1 MKFHS
6 ILFRD
11 PADESPVRT
20 LAEPACFRDLNFD
33 QVVSAIDAACPDHIL
48 APFFYSPLKNFES
61 ISYRQEIMRELEES
75 DKFCAIQ
82 NFNGQMRH
90 MRERLATSARSYYRY
105 EKAALFLTAAAAY
118 CSAVGALLGELDG
131 AMLKAEG
138 LRGLRDFLS
147 AYVQSGSF
155 SELHARVRDLRNQ
168 LQSIRYT
175 FLIRDSSVTVR
186 DLSGELD
193 YAAII
198 DESFSKFRGA
208 RVTNLFEHVAG
219 ASGMNPVEAE
229 ILERVALL
237 HPQTFAGLLSF
248 CADWA
253 AYADAQIVRF
263 DHEIQFY
270 LGYLEH
276 ITPLRQAGLK
286 FCYPQFAGDGEP
298 IEGYEAFDLALA
310 NQLIQR
316 RTTVTCNDIVLRP
329 PERILVVSGANQ
341 GGKTTFARMVG
352 QLHVLACLGC
362 PVPGSRARLVLC
374 DQVFTH
380 FERREIFFEIRGRLQ
395 DDLIRIRQ
403 LLLEATSRSVIIL
416 NELFVSTTVDDA
428 VYLSG
433 RIMHSLCELNAV
445 GVWVTFLQ
453 ELAAFGDKT
462 ISVVAEVDAL
472 DPAVRTFKLVRKTP
486 DGLAHSFALTAKHR
500 VTYDEL
506 RLRIPK

>member
-1 MKFHS
+1 VKFHS
-6 ILFRD
+6 ILFRK
-11 PADESPVRT
+11 PADESSVRILT
-20 LAEPACFRDLNFD
+20 EPACFRDLNFD
-33 QVVSAIDAACPDHIL
+33 QVVSDIEAACPDHLL
-48 APFFYSPLKNFES
+48 APFFYLPLKNFES

-75 DKFCAIQ
+75 DKFRAIQ
-82 NFNGQMRH
+82 DFTGEMRR
-90 MRERLATSARSYYRY
+90 MRERLAASAKSYYRY
-105 EKAALFLTAAAAY
+105 EKAALFLTAAATY
-118 CSAVGALLGELDG
+118 CSAVGALLNELDT
-131 AMLKAEG
+131 ATPRAEG
-138 LRGLRDFLS
+138 LRGFRDFLS
-147 AYVQSGSF
+147 AYAQSSSF
-155 SELHARVRDLRNQ
+155 VELRARVRNLRND

-198 DESFSKFRGA
+198 DESFFNFRGA
-208 RVTNLFEHVAG
+208 RTTTSFEHIAG
-219 ASGMNPVEAE
+219 TSGMNPVEAE

-248 CADWA
+248 CAEWT

-276 ITPLRQAGLK
+276 IAPLRRAGLK
-286 FCYPQFAGDGEP
+286 FCYPQFAGDGEA

-310 NQLIQR
+310 SELIER
-316 RTTVTCNDIVLRP
+316 RTTVTCNDMVLRP

-362 PVPGSRARLVLC
+362 PVPGSRASLVLC

-395 DDLIRIRQ
+395 DDLVRIRQ
-403 LLLEATSRSVIIL
+403 LLLEATSRSVVIL

-428 VYLSG
+428 IYLSG

-453 ELAAFGDKT
+453 ELAASSNKT
-462 ISVVAEVDAL
+462 VSVVAEVDAL
-472 DPAVRTFKLVRKTP
+472 DPAVRTFKLVRKPP

-500 VTYDEL
+500 VTYEDL
-506 RLRIPK
+506 RLRFQK